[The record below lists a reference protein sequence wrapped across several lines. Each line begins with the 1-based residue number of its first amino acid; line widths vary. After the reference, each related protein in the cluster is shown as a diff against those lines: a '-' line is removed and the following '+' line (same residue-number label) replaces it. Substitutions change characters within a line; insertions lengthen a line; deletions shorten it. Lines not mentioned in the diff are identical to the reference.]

1 MSESNKIENRMSSNS
16 KNNQDLNQQIVILR
30 DEKER
35 LLRVISEREELMAN
49 MFSYLQNFSV
59 KAKS

>member
-1 MSESNKIENRMSSNS
+1 MSSNS